1 MGWVI
6 LVVGLLFLLAGLA
19 ISLWEAFQ
27 DICQRV
33 QGIATA
39 RVQEADTAGALD
51 RLTDALARLLEAFA
65 KLAVGIQLSL
75 IGMVLIYCGLRVL
88 GMLPA

>member
-6 LVVGLLFLLAGLA
+6 LVVGLLFLLAGLV
-19 ISLWEAFQ
+19 ISVWEAFR

-33 QGIATA
+33 PGAAA
-39 RVQEADTAGALD
+39 RVQEGDLAGALD
-51 RLTDALARLLEAFA
+51 RLTEALARLLEAFA
-65 KLAVGIQLSL
+65 KLTVGIQLSL